1 MHSLLHDLRYGLR
14 MLRKDP
20 GVTIVAVLTLTLGI
34 GANSTVFSW
43 ASATLFDPI
52 PGMANPGQVI
62 SIFAGVPGHTSTI
75 SYPDYIDLRE
85 QNRVFSG
92 LTAFGIWPMS
102 ITEGEKPE
110 RIFGSLVS
118 ANYFQV
124 LGVKPLLGRPF
135 VEAEESTAGGAPVAV
150 ISYRL
155 WKNRYQGNPG
165 VLGQTISLSKH
176 LFTIV
181 GVAPPEFQG
190 SYTAL
195 RFDIW
200 VPLVMNNQL
209 VPGDDRLHARG
220 ETWLNVLGRLRP
232 GVTREQAQSELDGD
246 FQAIVQQYPDT
257 HLSLKHV
264 TLVPLWRAPGAN
276 TIFSVV
282 MPMLM
287 AVAGLLLLLTCANVA
302 NVMLVRAVSRMRELA
317 VRLSLGASRARLIR
331 QLLIEALLLALVG
344 GTAALLVTLWDSR
357 FFMDMAPHSELPI
370 WVNVHLNQSVF
381 LFTLIV
387 SITTAVLFGTIPA
400 IRASAI
406 SPIAALKDEA
416 TSVAGGRNKAR
427 LSSVL
432 AIAQISLSLLLLI
445 SASLFV
451 QSFHKAQQFFPGFNP
466 NNVFLASYDLL
477 PNGYDVKT
485 GVALHQQ
492 ILEKIRTVPGVQAAA
507 LADWVPLGFSSHG
520 ASFLPEGYSPKKDEH
535 MVTGFTAISPEYFR
549 TVEIPLLHGRA
560 FTAQDQAGS
569 QPVVIINEEM
579 AQRYWPGQEAIGRR
593 LKVAGEWRTVVGI
606 VQNSQYYDL
615 QDPPYP
621 FVFFPIFQE
630 YSNQATVHVRTA
642 GDPLTFSAA
651 IQDAILQA
659 NAELPLYDVGTLK
672 ERIQAA
678 STVQRVA
685 GPAAGVLGLLALVL
699 AAVGIYGVIAY
710 TTSLRTH
717 EIGIRMALGAQRA
730 DVLRLILR
738 DGAIVTCVGL
748 IVGAA
753 AALLL
758 MRLASKLLFGV
769 TAADPATF
777 IGVPLLLAGVIFIAC
792 YVPARRAI
800 QLNPIAALR
809 HE

>member
-14 MLRKDP
+14 MLRKNP

-52 PGMANPGQVI
+52 PGMAHPGQVI

-135 VEAEESTAGGAPVAV
+135 VEAEEGTPGGAPVAV

-302 NVMLVRAVSRMRELA
+302 N
-317 VRLSLGASRARLIR
+317 
-331 QLLIEALLLALVG
+331 
-344 GTAALLVTLWDSR
+344 
-357 FFMDMAPHSELPI
+357 
-370 WVNVHLNQSVF
+370 
-381 LFTLIV
+381 
-387 SITTAVLFGTIPA
+387 
-400 IRASAI
+400 
-406 SPIAALKDEA
+406 
-416 TSVAGGRNKAR
+416 
-427 LSSVL
+427 
-432 AIAQISLSLLLLI
+432 
-445 SASLFV
+445 
-451 QSFHKAQQFFPGFNP
+451 
-466 NNVFLASYDLL
+466 
-477 PNGYDVKT
+477 
-485 GVALHQQ
+485 
-492 ILEKIRTVPGVQAAA
+492 
-507 LADWVPLGFSSHG
+507 
-520 ASFLPEGYSPKKDEH
+520 
-535 MVTGFTAISPEYFR
+535 
-549 TVEIPLLHGRA
+549 
-560 FTAQDQAGS
+560 
-569 QPVVIINEEM
+569 
-579 AQRYWPGQEAIGRR
+579 
-593 LKVAGEWRTVVGI
+593 
-606 VQNSQYYDL
+606 
-615 QDPPYP
+615 
-621 FVFFPIFQE
+621 
-630 YSNQATVHVRTA
+630 
-642 GDPLTFSAA
+642 
-651 IQDAILQA
+651 
-659 NAELPLYDVGTLK
+659 
-672 ERIQAA
+672 
-678 STVQRVA
+678 
-685 GPAAGVLGLLALVL
+685 
-699 AAVGIYGVIAY
+699 
-710 TTSLRTH
+710 
-717 EIGIRMALGAQRA
+717 
-730 DVLRLILR
+730 
-738 DGAIVTCVGL
+738 
-748 IVGAA
+748 
-753 AALLL
+753 
-758 MRLASKLLFGV
+758 
-769 TAADPATF
+769 
-777 IGVPLLLAGVIFIAC
+777 
-792 YVPARRAI
+792 
-800 QLNPIAALR
+800 
-809 HE
+809 